1 MKWSLVTIVFVAIG
15 LSGCASNPDFDA
27 VKDAPYARAPLTEK
41 DFNKLQV
48 GEWKQAQV
56 LAAFGHPNF
65 VGRVR
70 NFDGPIWSWRYD
82 SFGTPKR
89 FHVFLDGAGVAVQV
103 GTTEEH
109 IGNDRH
115 LRQ

>member
-1 MKWSLVTIVFVAIG
+1 MIFVAIG
-15 LSGCASNPDFDA
+15 LTACASNSDLAA
-27 VKDAPYARAPLTEK
+27 VKDAPYARVPLTEG
-41 DFNKLQV
+41 DFGKLKV
-48 GEWKQAQV
+48 GEWKQGQV

-103 GTTEEH
+103 GSTEEH
-109 IGNDRH
+109 VGNDRH
-115 LRQ
+115 LRR